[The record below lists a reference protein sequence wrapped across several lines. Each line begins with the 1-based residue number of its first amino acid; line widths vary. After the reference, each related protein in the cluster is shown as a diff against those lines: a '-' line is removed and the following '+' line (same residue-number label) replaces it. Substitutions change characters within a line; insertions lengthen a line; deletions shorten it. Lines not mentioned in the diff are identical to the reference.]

1 MLHRRFFFH
10 DRSRFPLVFQFCLY
24 MYPLPRLIGPA
35 CTGVCSLFFFLSL
48 PSPPP
53 MPQSRQV
60 ARLRAWG
67 DVSRDF
73 ATELQNKKLDL
84 ASVTNGGRGVGCSNW
99 YVL

>member
-1 MLHRRFFFH
+1 
-10 DRSRFPLVFQFCLY
+10 
-24 MYPLPRLIGPA
+24 
-35 CTGVCSLFFFLSL
+35 
-48 PSPPP
+48 

-84 ASVTNGGRGVGCSNW
+84 ASVTNGGRGVGCSNR